1 MTPESDSA
9 RARYGW
15 ESDFPTFS
23 EAEPR
28 IVRISLEEFLGE
40 TGDSQDPRLGRLHP
54 EDPGGGWQGRR
65 D

>member
-1 MTPESDSA
+1 MAEESGSA

-28 IVRISLEEFLGE
+28 VVRISLAGL
-40 TGDSQDPRLGRLHP
+40 P
-54 EDPGGGWQGRR
+54 
-65 D
+65 